1 MIALQG
7 KKLSFR
13 LIILLMQ
20 NRQITRALL
29 LGVFAIIGIIGVQS
43 YWVMNTWNINEK
55 EFEEKINLILYN
67 TACSIAEVNNAELP
81 KQNIIKRR
89 SSNYYIVNI
98 DSEIN
103 PGMLEQFLQEGIE
116 AWALNIDFEYGIYDC
131 TSNEMVYGNY
141 CNYEL
146 EGEIQTGIS
155 NQLPLVE
162 AKTSNYYFGIRFP
175 TRSNYLFRK
184 MQLSGF
190 FSIILLL
197 TMVFFAYA
205 MYVMLRQNR
214 LSNMQKDFI
223 NNMTHEFKTPLS
235 TIKIAADCFA
245 RHPQIQENERLFTY
259 ANIIKEQNIRLNNQ
273 VERVLNIV
281 KFEQNN
287 FNLKKEEISL
297 QETIKKIAA
306 NEQLRISD
314 LGGSLQLSLPEDFCT
329 IQADQFHFS
338 NVLHNLLDNAI
349 KYCKDKPLIDIQL
362 ICNKDSYQISFK
374 DQGIGIPKEHQS
386 VVFEKF
392 YRIPT
397 GNIHNVKGFGIGLYY
412 VQKICEAHGWPLKL
426 ESEENKYTKF
436 DIFIPRNT

>member
-1 MIALQG
+1 MP
-7 KKLSFR
+7 
-13 LIILLMQ
+13 

-29 LGVFAIIGIIGVQS
+29 LGVFAIVGIIAVQS
-43 YWVMNTWNINEK
+43 YWVLNTWNINEQ

-67 TACSIAEVNNAELP
+67 TACSIAEVNNADLP
-81 KQNIIKRR
+81 KKNIIKRR

-131 TSNEMVYGNY
+131 TSSEMVYGNY

-146 EGEIQTGIS
+146 EGERTTGRAAR
-155 NQLPLVE
+155 LPVSEL
-162 AKTSNYYFGIRFP
+162 KTSNYYFGIRFP
-175 TRSNYLFRK
+175 TRSNYLFQK
-184 MQLSGF
+184 MQLSVF
-190 FSIILLL
+190 FSVILLL
-197 TMVFFAYA
+197 TIIFFAYA
-205 MYVMLRQNR
+205 MYVMLRQSR

-235 TIKIAADCFA
+235 TIKIAADYFG
-245 RHPQIQENERLFTY
+245 RHPEIKKDERLLTY
-259 ANIIKEQNIRLNNQ
+259 ANIIKDQNRRLNDQ

-287 FNLKKEEISL
+287 FNLK
-297 QETIKKIAA
+297 QETVDLGETIRHIVN

-314 LGGSLQLSLPEDFCT
+314 LGGSLRVQLPEQACY
-329 IQADQFHFS
+329 IEADQFHLS
-338 NVLHNLLDNAI
+338 NVLYNLLDNAV
-349 KYCKDKPLIDIQL
+349 KYRKEKPVIDVEL
-362 ICNKDSYQISFK
+362 AYQKKGYCLKIS
-374 DQGIGIPKEHQS
+374 DQGIGIPKEHQAN
-386 VVFEKF
+386 VFEKF

-412 VQKICEAHGWPLKL
+412 VQKICEAHGWTIKL
-426 ESEENKYTKF
+426 ESEEGEYARF
-436 DIFIPRNT
+436 SIFMPNQ

>member
-1 MIALQG
+1 MP
-7 KKLSFR
+7 
-13 LIILLMQ
+13 
-20 NRQITRALL
+20 NRQITRALI

-67 TACSIAEVNNAELP
+67 TACSIAEVNSADLP
-81 KQNIIKRR
+81 KKNIIRRR

-103 PGMLEQFLQEGIE
+103 PTMLEHFLQEGIE
-116 AWALNIDFEYGIYDC
+116 AWALNVDFEYGIYDC

-146 EGEIQTGIS
+146 EGEMQTGKT
-155 NQLPLVE
+155 NRLPVS
-162 AKTSNYYFGIRFP
+162 KTNTSNYYFGIRFP

-190 FSIILLL
+190 FSVILLL
-197 TMVFFAYA
+197 TILFFAYS
-205 MYVMLRQNR
+205 MYIMLRQNR

-235 TIKIAADCFA
+235 TIKIAADFFA
-245 RHPQIQENERLFTY
+245 RHPLIKDDERLLTY
-259 ANIIKEQNIRLNNQ
+259 ANIIKDQNVRLNNQ

-287 FNLKKEEISL
+287 FNLKKEPISL
-297 QETIKKIAA
+297 QETIQHIVD
-306 NEQLRISD
+306 NEQIRVSELE
-314 LGGSLQLSLPEDFCT
+314 GSLNLHLPDDACF
-329 IQADQFHFS
+329 IMADQFHFS
-338 NVLHNLLDNAI
+338 NVLYNLLDNAI
-349 KYCKDKPLIDIQL
+349 KYRKDKPVIDIQL
-362 ICNKDSYQISFK
+362 LCQKNGYQIVFR
-374 DQGIGIPKEHQS
+374 DQGIGIAKEHQAT
-386 VVFEKF
+386 VFEKF

-412 VQKICEAHGWPLKL
+412 VQKICEAHGWTIKL
-426 ESEENKYTKF
+426 DSEEGQYTQF
-436 DIFIPRNT
+436 DIFIPKGK

>member
-1 MIALQG
+1 MP
-7 KKLSFR
+7 
-13 LIILLMQ
+13 

-29 LGVFAIIGIIGVQS
+29 VGVFAIIGIMAVQT
-43 YWVMNTWNINEK
+43 YWVLNTWNINEQ

-67 TACSIAEVNNAELP
+67 TACSIAEVNNADLP
-81 KQNIIKRR
+81 KRNIVKRR

-146 EGEIQTGIS
+146 EADRAASRTAR
-155 NQLPLVE
+155 LPVSELN
-162 AKTSNYYFGIRFP
+162 TSNYYFGIRFP
-175 TRSNYLFRK
+175 TRSSYLFQK
-184 MQLSGF
+184 MQLSVF
-190 FSIILLL
+190 FSAILLL
-197 TMVFFAYA
+197 TIIFFAYA

-235 TIKIAADCFA
+235 TIKIAADYFG
-245 RHPQIQENERLFTY
+245 RHPEIKKDERLYTY
-259 ANIIKEQNIRLNNQ
+259 ANIIKDQNKRLNDQ

-281 KFEQNN
+281 KFEQDN
-287 FNLKKEEISL
+287 FNLKKTSVHL
-297 QETIKKIAA
+297 NDTIRNIVH
-306 NEQLRISD
+306 NERLRVD
-314 LGGSLQLSLPEDFCT
+314 ELGGHLQLQLPESACY
-329 IQADQFHFS
+329 IEADQFHFS
-338 NVLHNLLDNAI
+338 NALYNLLDNAI
-349 KYCKDKPLIDIQL
+349 KYCKEKPVIEVALTAQ
-362 ICNKDSYQISFK
+362 NKGYCLQVS
-374 DQGIGIPKEHQS
+374 DQGIGISKEHQS
-386 VVFEKF
+386 SVFEKF

-412 VQKICEAHGWPLKL
+412 VRQICESHGWTIKL
-426 ESEENKYTKF
+426 ESEEGKYSRFSIYMPKK
-436 DIFIPRNT
+436 

>member
-1 MIALQG
+1 MP
-7 KKLSFR
+7 
-13 LIILLMQ
+13 

-29 LGVFAIIGIIGVQS
+29 LGVFAIVGIIAVQS
-43 YWVMNTWNINEK
+43 YWVLNTWNINEQ

-67 TACSIAEVNNAELP
+67 TACSIAEVNNADLP
-81 KQNIIKRR
+81 KKNIVKRR

-146 EGEIQTGIS
+146 EGEKTMGR
-155 NQLPLVE
+155 LPVSEL
-162 AKTSNYYFGIRFP
+162 KTSNYYFGIRFP
-175 TRSNYLFRK
+175 TRSNYLFQK
-184 MQLSGF
+184 MQLSVF
-190 FSIILLL
+190 FSVILLL
-197 TMVFFAYA
+197 TIVFFAYA

-223 NNMTHEFKTPLS
+223 NNMTHEFKTPLA
-235 TIKIAADCFA
+235 TIKIAADYFG
-245 RHPQIQENERLFTY
+245 RHPQIKKDDRLITY
-259 ANIIKEQNIRLNNQ
+259 ANIIKDQNRRLNDQ

-287 FNLKKEEISL
+287 FNLKKESVEL
-297 QETIKKIAA
+297 RETISNIVN
-306 NEQLRISD
+306 NEQIRVNQ
-314 LGGSLQLSLPEDFCT
+314 LGGILKLQLPQKDCY
-329 IQADQFHFS
+329 IQADQFHLS
-338 NVLHNLLDNAI
+338 NVLYNLLDNAI
-349 KYCKDKPLIDIQL
+349 KYRKEKPVIEVELALEKKGYCLI
-362 ICNKDSYQISFK
+362 IS

-386 VVFEKF
+386 NVFEKF

-412 VQKICEAHGWPLKL
+412 VQKICEEHGWTIKL
-426 ESEENKYTKF
+426 ESEEGEYSRF
-436 DIFIPRNT
+436 SIFMPEK